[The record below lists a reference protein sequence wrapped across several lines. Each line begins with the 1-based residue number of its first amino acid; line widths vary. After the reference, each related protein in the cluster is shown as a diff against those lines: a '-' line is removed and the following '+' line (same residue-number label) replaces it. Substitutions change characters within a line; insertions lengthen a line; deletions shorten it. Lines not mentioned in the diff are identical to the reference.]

1 MRFWSINQISW
12 PFLHEY
18 STVHR
23 NLKSNEECSI
33 FALNPA
39 LTRGIYGEKK
49 SCGRQPLSGQRLPL
63 STQKCSSLHR
73 SCKVCKFA
81 HWERINGNLLGTFHN
96 AYRVGK
102 SDSSCPLPLL
112 SPVMTW
118 NLALR
123 VLLHVVSG
131 ASPPMHTIGIWWLE
145 TVNWQSFGPILH
157 LWSDVLEE
165 CLLNSKHQLLAQMSR
180 FSPCPTRVT
189 GYKWPAPWKAQRPWP
204 TLSRP
209 WQWPALPSPH
219 PVIKKNSQFFFFF
232 IVLNYEQ
239 NITGDCKGC
248 LLRGHVMPH
257 HHPYQFMKGPIC
269 LSRTTLQCSG
279 DSEIKRY
286 VSY

>member
-1 MRFWSINQISW
+1 M
-12 PFLHEY
+12 
-18 STVHR
+18 
-23 NLKSNEECSI
+23 
-33 FALNPA
+33 
-39 LTRGIYGEKK
+39 
-49 SCGRQPLSGQRLPL
+49 
-63 STQKCSSLHR
+63 
-73 SCKVCKFA
+73 
-81 HWERINGNLLGTFHN
+81 
-96 AYRVGK
+96 
-102 SDSSCPLPLL
+102 
-112 SPVMTW
+112 
-118 NLALR
+118 
-123 VLLHVVSG
+123 
-131 ASPPMHTIGIWWLE
+131 
-145 TVNWQSFGPILH
+145 
-157 LWSDVLEE
+157 
-165 CLLNSKHQLLAQMSR
+165 NSKHQLLAQMSR

-209 WQWPALPSPH
+209 WQCPALPSPH

-286 VSY
+286 VSYLLNVTRSIFELVRIGQLKTMTLDLELNMNTLRCSSYSQPTLPGSTPSHALSFGWNKAQLLISKGSLERSCCSLSRQDIKTRLAKGRRNTLLTEKYFGVLAFEYLGAVSNGFTLNDRQQCIGHIWKNW